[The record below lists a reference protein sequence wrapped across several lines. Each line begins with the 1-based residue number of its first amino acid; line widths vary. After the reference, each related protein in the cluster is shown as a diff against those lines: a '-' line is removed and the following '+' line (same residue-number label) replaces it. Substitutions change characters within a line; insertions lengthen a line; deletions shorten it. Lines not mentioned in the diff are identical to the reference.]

1 MSYGK
6 MNQPIQIISTA
17 PTKDP
22 DGFVTKGDVAV
33 ASVRAYFEV
42 KNSTEKWS
50 NLSQFAEATAL
61 FRIRVIPDVEVNTTH
76 IILHNNIKYEILSVE
91 NIKSRN
97 MYLEIIA
104 KAVVGSG

>member
-6 MNQPIQIISTA
+6 MNQAISIISTV
-17 PTKDP
+17 PTKDA
-22 DGFVTKGDVAV
+22 DGFVTKGDTVISA
-33 ASVRAYFEV
+33 VRAYFEV

-61 FRIRVIPDVEVNTTH
+61 FRIRVIPNIDVSTTN

-91 NIKSRN
+91 NIKNRN

>member
-6 MNQPIQIISTA
+6 MNQPIQIISTV
-17 PTKDP
+17 PTKDA
-22 DGFVTKGDVAV
+22 DGFVTKGDTVIA
-33 ASVRAYFEV
+33 AVRAYFEV

-61 FRIRVIPDVEVNTTH
+61 FRIRVIPDVIINTTN

-91 NIKSRN
+91 NIKNRN